1 MAENQYPVDE
11 FDRLAANRTVRGA
24 HRRRESGAKWWI
36 ALVAV
41 LVCAPLLGWGIVHLM
56 GGSGSSTTSTPSA
69 SVSAAPEQPQT
80 EAPQTEAPQTEPPA
94 ETPAPPEET
103 EPPAEPEPAQLD
115 LPVEVLNASN
125 ISGYAAANQEILW
138 SVGFTN
144 VATGNYPTM
153 EPQITQIFYPDESF
167 AATANE
173 IAGQLG
179 VPQDADHVVMG
190 GDAEG
195 RGVIVVVLAGEL
207 G

>member
-11 FDRLAANRTVRGA
+11 FDRLAASRKVRGA
-24 HRRRESGAKWWI
+24 HRRRESSAKWWI

-56 GGSGSSTTSTPSA
+56 GGSGSSTSPTPTASA
-69 SVSAAPEQPQT
+69 SVAPEQPQT
-80 EAPQTEAPQTEPPA
+80 EPPAEPTAPPEETEPPV
-94 ETPAPPEET
+94 ET

-138 SVGFTN
+138 NAGFTN

-153 EPQITQIFYPDESF
+153 EPQITQVFYPDESF

-179 VPQDADHVVMG
+179 VPQDADHVIMG

>member
-1 MAENQYPVDE
+1 MAEKQYPVDE
-11 FDRLAANRTVRGA
+11 FDQLAATRKVRGA
-24 HRRRESGAKWWI
+24 HRRRESNAKWWT

-56 GGSGSSTTSTPSA
+56 GDGTSSATDGPTATAPPADTAPPS
-69 SVSAAPEQPQT
+69 EQPAEQS
-80 EAPQTEAPQTEPPA
+80 
-94 ETPAPPEET
+94 ETPQEEVPPEE
-103 EPPAEPEPAQLD
+103 PPVEPAPVNVE
-115 LPVEVLNASN
+115 LPVEVYNASQ

-144 VATGNYPTM
+144 VATGNYPTTA
-153 EPQITQIFYPDESF
+153 PQITQVFYPNEDY

-173 IAGQLG
+173 VAAQLG
-179 VPQDADHVVMG
+179 IPQDGDHVLMG

-195 RGVIVVVLAGEL
+195 RDVIVVVLAGEL